1 MDISGLWKYDELKK
15 QYNAVAAELDTVKKT
30 ATQLTH
36 ENMSLRSTLDS
47 LREDRNNWLNKCIH
61 LEKEA
66 ESSELA
72 TQKRIERADGVIE
85 QLHKEIDQL
94 KKEAG
99 ELKWGYHEML
109 TADGIRI
116 AGWIPIEGTAYQIL
130 SKTPAMFPQFCKE
143 KQVPEK

>member
-36 ENMSLRSTLDS
+36 ENNDLKRELDKLDDDYTADYERLLGES
-47 LREDRNNWLNKCIH
+47 QEYRRVS
-61 LEKEA
+61 EKAILANIEVNMKLDKAEARIKELEA
-66 ESSELA
+66 EVS
-72 TQKRIERADGVIE
+72 QP
-85 QLHKEIDQL
+85 
-94 KKEAG
+94 
-99 ELKWGYHEML
+99 KWGYHEML

>member
-36 ENMSLRSTLDS
+36 ENNDLKRELDELDDDYTADYERLLGES
-47 LREDRNNWLNKCIH
+47 QKYRRVSEKAILANIEVRMK
-61 LEKEA
+61 LEKAEA
-66 ESSELA
+66 RIKELETKASE
-72 TQKRIERADGVIE
+72 I
-85 QLHKEIDQL
+85 
-94 KKEAG
+94 
-99 ELKWGYHEML
+99 KWGYHEMM
-109 TADGIRI
+109 TTDGIRI

>member
-36 ENMSLRSTLDS
+36 ENNDLKRELDELDDDYTADYERLLGES
-47 LREDRNNWLNKCIH
+47 QEYRRATEKAILANIEVSMK
-61 LEKEA
+61 LEKAEARIKELEA
-66 ESSELA
+66 EVS
-72 TQKRIERADGVIE
+72 QP
-85 QLHKEIDQL
+85 
-94 KKEAG
+94 
-99 ELKWGYHEML
+99 KWGYHEML